1 MLHGNTFCPSNVHLN
16 VIIIHPSNTS
26 QYHTTRTLFQVIPT
40 DSTMLESWAPV
51 TTAMT
56 KKVNFF
62 GRPPSVDSGAP
73 LGKKVV
79 IQHKCDIMLE
89 EQVCVP
95 DLLSP
100 CFIRRITIYYYVSQ
114 HV

>member
-1 MLHGNTFCPSNVHLN
+1 
-16 VIIIHPSNTS
+16 
-26 QYHTTRTLFQVIPT
+26 
-40 DSTMLESWAPV
+40 MLESWAPV
-51 TTAMT
+51 STAMK

-89 EQVCVP
+89 EQVWVA
-95 DLLSP
+95 DLISL
-100 CFIRRITIYYYVSQ
+100 CFIRRITIYYMYPSNCIINTIRKPKAFLVNSLYESM
-114 HV
+114 